1 MKRSPSEEFMTD
13 LRLLCAQ
20 HLPDTLNLT
29 KQIAAL
35 ESPSTDKSAVDACAA
50 FVAEQLRSIGAQ
62 VQSVPQTSAGNHL
75 LATWGGRAQSDRQFL
90 SLLHLDTVWPIGTLS
105 DMPIREDA
113 GKLYGPGIY
122 DMKAGAAM
130 TLVALRILQESGLK
144 PRHEIHMLFT
154 SDEEIGSETSRA
166 LIEAEAQKSALV
178 LVMEPA
184 MAGGQLKTFRKGVG
198 TFNITAYGRAAHAG
212 VDHQKGVNAIEELA
226 HQIVQLQKMTDYIR
240 GTTVNVGT
248 IRGGSASNVVPERA
262 EMEVD
267 FRVSKM
273 SEGQRIESMIKGLK
287 PALNGTR
294 LEISGGL
301 NRPPMERTPKMV
313 ETFEQAKR
321 LGASLGL
328 KLEEGSTGG
337 GSDGNFTAAL
347 GVPTLDGLGA
357 IGDGAHAAHEHVIID
372 SLIDRTA
379 LLATIWTQWE

>member
-13 LRLLCAQ
+13 LRSLCAQ
-20 HLPDTLNLT
+20 HLPEMLSLT

-62 VQSVPQTSAGNHL
+62 VQSVPQTSTGNHL
-75 LATWGGRAQSDRQFL
+75 LATWGGGPNDRQFL
-90 SLLHLDTVWPIGTLS
+90 SLMHLDTVWPIGTLS
-105 DMPIREDA
+105 RMPVHEVE
-113 GKLYGPGIY
+113 GKLYGPGVY
-122 DMKAGAAM
+122 DMKSSAAV
-130 TLVALRILQESGLK
+130 TLVAVRILQEAGLK
-144 PRHEIHMLFT
+144 PRHEIHLLFT

-198 TFNITAYGRAAHAG
+198 TFNVVAYGRAAHAG

-226 HQIVQLQKMTDYIR
+226 HQIVQLQKMTDYKQ
-240 GTTVNVGT
+240 GTTINVGM

-273 SEGQRIESMIKGLK
+273 SEGQRIESMIKDLK
-287 PALNGTR
+287 PALHGTR

-301 NRPPMERTPKMV
+301 NRPPMERTPTMIK
-313 ETFEQAKR
+313 TFKQAKR
-321 LGASLGL
+321 LGASIGL
-328 KLEEGSTGG
+328 SLEEGSTGG

-347 GVPTLDGLGA
+347 GIPTLDGIGA

-379 LLATIWTQWE
+379 LLATIWTQWD